1 MGHGSAYWRIS
12 LAAAFGVSVTTLVCE
27 RDSLAYAR
35 FLDDSACR
43 ILLRKKGEVT
53 ALSVASDLYVF
64 LVIEALTSLLIPAQA
79 ITCFITLSWIEELV
93 RHA

>member
-1 MGHGSAYWRIS
+1 MVVLIGE
-12 LAAAFGVSVTTLVCE
+12 LAWLQHWMCK

-35 FLDDSACR
+35 FLGDSACR
-43 ILLRKKGEVT
+43 ILLGKRVEAT
-53 ALSVASDLYVF
+53 ALSVAPDMYVF

-79 ITCFITLSWIEELV
+79 ISSFITLSRIEELV

>member
-1 MGHGSAYWRIS
+1 M
-12 LAAAFGVSVTTLVCE
+12 AAALGISATVLVCE

-43 ILLRKKGEVT
+43 ILLRKRVEVT
-53 ALSVASDLYVF
+53 ALSVASDLYIF

-79 ITCFITLSWIEELV
+79 ISCFITLSWIEELV
-93 RHA
+93 RHT